1 MIKCDNV
8 SIKYHDKR
16 VLDNINL
23 VFEDGLHYLLH
34 GKSGLGKTSLLHAIL
49 GLIDYQGTI
58 TKSSSNIGMIFQED
72 RLLSHSD
79 VFTNLKFVQPKDCDN
94 KRYEAKINYVL
105 TQLNLLDYK
114 YSPISKLSGGM
125 KRRVAIA
132 RALLV
137 EGDLLIADEPFKGLD
152 SVLCDKVLSLFNT
165 YYGDKTIILVS
176 HQPITNFDYIDVNLM
191 GNSNCNNSR

>member
-58 TKSSSNIGMIFQED
+58 TKSSNNISMIFQEN

-94 KRYEAKINYVL
+94 KSYEAKIDHVL
-105 TQLNLLDYK
+105 MQLDLLDYK

-176 HQPITNFDYIDVNLM
+176 HQPITNFDYIDVNLI
-191 GNSNCNNSR
+191 GSINRNN